1 MSSQQLN
8 GLGNL
13 LVGVAALIL
22 SAGLAWA
29 QSRAS
34 RTRRFESGWLVIG
47 AGFVLLVAGI
57 VFCWLGI
64 SGLVGV

>member
-1 MSSQQLN
+1 MSSQQVN

-13 LVGVAALIL
+13 LVGIAALVL

-34 RTRRFESGWLVIG
+34 RTRRFEIGWLVIG
-47 AGFVLLVAGI
+47 AGFVLLVAG
-57 VFCWLGI
+57 VVLCWFGI
-64 SGLVGV
+64 SALMGV